1 MVYSINN
8 LNFLKLLGALI
19 TPIAEEVWVENKTA
33 DNKVYYYNARTRESS
48 WVKPTASANVK
59 VITQEEVE
67 RMASV
72 TNQLSKI
79 QTDKVII

>member
-1 MVYSINN
+1 M
-8 LNFLKLLGALI
+8 NFLKLLGALI

>member
-1 MVYSINN
+1 
-8 LNFLKLLGALI
+8 L
-19 TPIAEEVWVENKTA
+19 TPIAEEVWVENKAA

-48 WVKPTASANVK
+48 WVKPIASANVK

-79 QTDKVII
+79 QTDKVIS